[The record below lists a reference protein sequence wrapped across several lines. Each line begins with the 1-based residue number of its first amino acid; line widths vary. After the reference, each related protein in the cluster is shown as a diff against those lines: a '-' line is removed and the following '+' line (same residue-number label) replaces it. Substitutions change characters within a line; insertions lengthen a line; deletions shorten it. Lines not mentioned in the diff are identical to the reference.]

1 MQRRKRRRKKMSEMR
16 LFIARHGET
25 DFNKKGLLQG
35 RGIDA
40 PLNETGRKQAEAI
53 SEYLKQYNVS
63 YLVSSSLKRSWQ
75 TALPVEDRTELETLK
90 MKDLDEM
97 HFGKFEGVPYM
108 EASAELNELHNAW
121 ESGDVLKQIPEG
133 ESPQEVFD
141 RANGAVEHLIE
152 KYRDG
157 SMILILHG
165 RLIRILLSSWLGY
178 GLNNMH
184 KIDHQNGA
192 LYQIVYNG
200 TFNPVYLNKTDHLQ
214 LIPD

>member
-1 MQRRKRRRKKMSEMR
+1 MSEIR

-40 PLNETGRKQAEAI
+40 PLNETGRKQAQAI
-53 SEYLKQYNVS
+53 SEYLKQYNAS
-63 YLVSSSLKRSWQ
+63 YLVCSSLKRSWQ
-75 TALPVEDRTELETLK
+75 TALPVVERTELETLK
-90 MKDLDEM
+90 IKDLDEM
-97 HFGKFEGVPYM
+97 HFGKFEGVPYK
-108 EASAELNELHNAW
+108 EASTELNELHNAW
-121 ESGDVLKQIPEG
+121 VSGDVLKPIPQG
-133 ESPQEVFD
+133 ESPQEVYD
-141 RANGAVEHLIE
+141 RANAAVEQLIE

-157 SMILILHG
+157 TMVLILHG

-184 KIDHQNGA
+184 KIEHENGA

-200 TFNPVYLNKTDHLQ
+200 NFKPVYLNKTDHLQ
-214 LIPD
+214 ISPV